1 MFQNIILLVLVILL
15 LFFISNE
22 KKINDLLSKRNVK
35 YLFLLIIIYFI
46 YQNYNL
52 ILLIVA
58 ILIVIYFNVD
68 FSERFNNNKYL
79 DIFKGLKEKFSNYSL
94 SDEYDIDK
102 SKNSTK
108 KNDDI
113 EPFREKVSDIKNLF
127 ENIKNEINKM
137 V

>member
-15 LFFISNE
+15 LFFISND
-22 KKINDLLSKRNVK
+22 KKINNILTKSNIK

-52 ILLIVA
+52 ILLIIA

-68 FSERFNNNKYL
+68 FTERFNNNKYL
-79 DIFKGLKEKFSNYSL
+79 EIFKDIKEKFSNFSL
-94 SDEYDIDK
+94 
-102 SKNSTK
+102 
-108 KNDDI
+108 NDDDESNDNKNNI
-113 EPFREKVSDIKNLF
+113 EPFKEKVTDIKNLF
-127 ENIKNEINKM
+127 ENIKMEIKKI